1 MIEAPSIFY
10 TGVNLTAKIEVHPV
24 AEPVDT
30 NLVSC
35 VAELAFKYWCKPV
48 PVYEAL
54 PNDAFVPYIILF

>member
-30 NLVSC
+30 NLVSWL
-35 VAELAFKYWCKPV
+35 AELAFKY
-48 PVYEAL
+48 
-54 PNDAFVPYIILF
+54 